1 MIKSLVSILILLVS
15 SFSLFAN
22 TNLELS
28 SDKST
33 VKWEG
38 KKVLGNHYGKIN
50 VKSGNIEFD
59 GDKITGGMVVV
70 DMNTLTVEDI
80 EDEVMNS
87 KLKGHLMSD
96 DFFSIEKNGTS
107 TFKLKSS
114 KENKGKLDITG
125 DLTIKG
131 ITKEV
136 SFPAEFTHKEGYAS
150 IKGKLVVDRTKFDI
164 KYGSGSFFDNLGDKT
179 IDNDFT
185 LDLDIKFMK

>member
-1 MIKSLVSILILLVS
+1 MIKSLVSLLVILVS

-28 SDKST
+28 SDKSMI
-33 VKWEG
+33 KWEG
-38 KKVLGNHYGKIN
+38 KKVLGKHYGKIN
-50 VKSGNIEFD
+50 AKSGNIEFD

-70 DMNTLTVEDI
+70 DMNTLTVDDI
-80 EDEVMNS
+80 EDADMNG

-96 DFFSIEKNGTS
+96 DFFSIAKNGTS
-107 TFKLKSS
+107 TFKVKST
-114 KENKGKLDITG
+114 KENKGKIEITG

-136 SFPAEFTHKEGYAS
+136 SFPAEFTHKDNYAS